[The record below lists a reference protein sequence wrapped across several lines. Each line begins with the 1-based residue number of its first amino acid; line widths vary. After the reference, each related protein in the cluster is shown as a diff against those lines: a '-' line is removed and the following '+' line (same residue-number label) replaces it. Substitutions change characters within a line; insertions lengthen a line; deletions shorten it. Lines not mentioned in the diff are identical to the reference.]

1 MLLSAMA
8 VVAIQVGDP
17 ATVADASERLRL
29 AAPAAAAFPN
39 TTLQGYGVEATAPRA
54 IRAEMNR
61 VRPGVNGRRHDATT
75 TWRYTYSL
83 PASNGQCDPATAVV
97 SHAIT
102 IVMPDL
108 QHRDR
113 LRRADK
119 AAWDR
124 YFAALQ
130 AHEVNHARI
139 AQLGAERY
147 QAALRSA
154 PDCQAARAAAAQ
166 VNADVSAASAEYDR
180 LTEHGRLEGASF
192 P

>member
-1 MLLSAMA
+1 
-8 VVAIQVGDP
+8 
-17 ATVADASERLRL
+17 
-29 AAPAAAAFPN
+29 
-39 TTLQGYGVEATAPRA
+39 
-54 IRAEMNR
+54 
-61 VRPGVNGRRHDATT
+61 
-75 TWRYTYSL
+75 
-83 PASNGQCDPATAVV
+83 
-97 SHAIT
+97 
-102 IVMPDL
+102 MPDL
-108 QHRDR
+108 QNRDR